1 MKILYLFLL
10 TFLFISCNYNAI
22 NKNDIIA
29 EVNGE
34 KILLSELSSQSKQE
48 IFDILNTAYEIKNRV
63 LTSLIKQ
70 KLLEHAAKKENMT
83 LEVFI
88 DWFVQQKMCIG
99 QDSLKKQY
107 GFDTQSFY
115 AKNELVPLAKGS
127 IEEKLSYQQK
137 LRSRIVQA
145 LVDSLYQ
152 KADIKRYLYPPK
164 QPECIVRDLCVY
176 YRGNLD
182 SSVSFIVASDYNC
195 ERCVQFEKTL
205 SKLYDNYK
213 EKVKFGFVHFADAP
227 SLAALACEA
236 AGEQKQ
242 FWAFH
247 DTIFNYSGVA
257 DSAFIYNLAKSK
269 RLNMTEF
276 DAYLHASDKYKKM
289 DKVINQLVERGLMAT
304 PTIIINDRLVYVTNS
319 YEELSRLLEY
329 EL

>member
-1 MKILYLFLL
+1 MKVASLLFLI
-10 TFLFISCNYNAI
+10 TFFISCNISNV
-22 NKNDIIA
+22 NKDEIVA

-34 KILLSELSSQSKQE
+34 KIYLSELSSQSKQE
-48 IFDILNTAYEIKNRV
+48 IFDLLNTAYEIKNRV
-63 LTSLIKQ
+63 LTNLIKQ
-70 KLLEHAAKKENMT
+70 RLLENTAKNKNMS
-83 LEVFI
+83 LEEFL
-88 DWFVQQKMCIG
+88 DFLVQQKLLLD
-99 QDSLKKQY
+99 QDSIKKY
-107 GFDTQSFY
+107 YAINTESFY
-115 AKNELVPLAKGS
+115 AKNSLIPLKKGT
-127 IEEKLSYQQK
+127 IEEELSFQQR
-137 LRSRIVQA
+137 LRNRIVQA

-152 KADIKRYLYPPK
+152 KADIKRYIYPPK
-164 QPECIVRDLCVY
+164 QPECVVRDLCVY

-182 SSVSFIVASDYNC
+182 SPVSFIVASDYNC

-213 EKVKFGFVHFADAP
+213 ERVKFGFVHFADAP

-242 FWAFH
+242 FWTFH

-276 DAYLHASDKYKKM
+276 DAYLHSSDKYKEM

>member
-1 MKILYLFLL
+1 M
-10 TFLFISCNYNAI
+10 LFIVQFKYTLFAHCSNLYIVLPSCYTQYVVFSAT
-22 NKNDIIA
+22 
-29 EVNGE
+29 
-34 KILLSELSSQSKQE
+34 
-48 IFDILNTAYEIKNRV
+48 FV
-63 LTSLIKQ
+63 LTTSAAPSPVAPVRPCAGLRSAVLTAAGCHFVVLLEPVLSLPYRMQLCKQ
-70 KLLEHAAKKENMT
+70 KSNSRLFRSDYAAYQGQNPHIFLSIFSPLCHA
-83 LEVFI
+83 
-88 DWFVQQKMCIG
+88 
-99 QDSLKKQY
+99 
-107 GFDTQSFY
+107 
-115 AKNELVPLAKGS
+115 
-127 IEEKLSYQQK
+127 
-137 LRSRIVQA
+137 LRW
-145 LVDSLYQ
+145 L
-152 KADIKRYLYPPK
+152 
-164 QPECIVRDLCVY
+164 

-182 SSVSFIVASDYNC
+182 SPVSFIVASDYNC

-213 EKVKFGFVHFADAP
+213 ERVKFGFVHFADAP

-242 FWAFH
+242 FWTFH

-276 DAYLHASDKYKKM
+276 DAYLHSSDKYKEM

>member
-1 MKILYLFLL
+1 M
-10 TFLFISCNYNAI
+10 
-22 NKNDIIA
+22 
-29 EVNGE
+29 
-34 KILLSELSSQSKQE
+34 
-48 IFDILNTAYEIKNRV
+48 
-63 LTSLIKQ
+63 SL
-70 KLLEHAAKKENMT
+70 EE
-83 LEVFI
+83 FI
-88 DWFVQQKMCIG
+88 DWFVQQKICVG
-99 QDSLKKQY
+99 QDSLKKRY
-107 GFDTQSFY
+107 GFNTQSFY
-115 AKNELVPLAKGS
+115 VKGELIPLVKGS
-127 IEEKLSYQQK
+127 LEEKLSYQQK

-152 KADIKRYLYPPK
+152 KADIKRFLYPPK
-164 QPECIVRDLCVY
+164 QPECVVRDLCVY

-182 SSVSFIVASDYNC
+182 SPVSFIVASDYNC

-213 EKVKFGFVHFADAP
+213 ERVKFGFVHFADAP

-242 FWAFH
+242 FWTFH

-276 DAYLHASDKYKKM
+276 DAYLHSSDKYKKM